1 MNACIDSENSVSQR
15 KVVTVDGLAA
25 SGKTALAK
33 GLAERLGFGH
43 LNSGLFYRA
52 TALLAY
58 ENGTDMEHADAV
70 SELVRNHRFE
80 LVKKLAGEVDLL
92 IDGASR
98 IHDLSSEQISK
109 GASRVAQHP
118 EVRELLLPSQKNAFP
133 GVGLVAE
140 GRDMGTIVFPQ
151 APVKFFVEARLDVR
165 AKRRAAQL
173 IEKGE
178 TVDIQAIQRELRER
192 DERDAHRAVA
202 PMKPAEGAVL
212 IDNSDEPLEAI
223 VEKMYQ
229 AVLTEGLRLQD

>member
-1 MNACIDSENSVSQR
+1 MSER
-15 KVVTVDGLAA
+15 IVVTVDGLAA

-58 ENGTDMEHADAV
+58 ENGTDVEHADAV
-70 SELVRNHRFE
+70 SDLVRNHRFE
-80 LVKKLAGEVDLL
+80 LVRKQDGEIDFIV
-92 IDGASR
+92 DGASR
-98 IHDLSSEQISK
+98 IQHLSSEQISK
-109 GASRVAQHP
+109 GASRVAQHA
-118 EVRELLLPSQKNAFP
+118 EVREILLQSQKNAFP

-165 AKRRAAQL
+165 AMRRAAQL
-173 IEKGE
+173 IQKGE
-178 TVDIQAIQRELRER
+178 TVEVQAIQAELRER

-202 PMKPAEGAVL
+202 PMKPAEGAIL
-212 IDNSDEPLEAI
+212 IDNSDDPLEANI
-223 VEKMYQ
+223 ERMYQ
-229 AVLTEGLRLQD
+229 AVLTEGLRLQG

>member
-1 MNACIDSENSVSQR
+1 MSQR
-15 KVVTVDGLAA
+15 IVVTVDGLAA
-25 SGKTALAK
+25 SGKTALAR
-33 GLAERLGFGH
+33 GLSERLGFGH

-58 ENGTDMEHADAV
+58 ENATDLDQARAL
-70 SELVRNHRFE
+70 SELVRLHRFE
-80 LVKKLAGEVDLL
+80 LVKKIDGEIDFL

-109 GASRVAQHP
+109 GASRVAQHA

-140 GRDMGTIVFPQ
+140 GRDMGTIVFPR

-173 IEKGE
+173 VQKGE
-178 TVDIQAIQRELRER
+178 TVDMQAIQRELQER
-192 DERDAHRAVA
+192 DERDAQRAVA

-212 IDNSDEPLEAI
+212 IDNSEEPLEAI
-223 VEKMYQ
+223 IERMYQ
-229 AVLTEGLRLQD
+229 AVLTAGPRLQD